1 MELAAPVID
10 PVHEAQLHLNVAAGS
25 FRRRIAVI
33 LGAGV
38 LVLLLLIGL
47 SVYLFQR
54 NRDFSRLVDHTYQ
67 AEAKI
72 SALGTVIERAETARR
87 GYLLDPRPNYWATYI
102 DARFSL
108 PKMLEDLA
116 AYTSDNPVQR
126 ANVGDLRKTLN
137 QKYDQF
143 EASIDLAH
151 AGQLAK
157 GRENFFR
164 DQNLFATQKLRAR
177 LIEMAKEEKRLLD
190 ARAEREGS
198 NALELLLA
206 SITAAVLLG
215 LLTGGSFLLM
225 RRYADDLNASEAA
238 LRRVNEGLEDAVK
251 ARTMELTRANEEIQR
266 FAYIVSHD
274 LRSPLVNVMGFTA
287 ELETAIKP
295 LTELIARADAASPD
309 LVSKDARAAVTLDLP
324 ESVGFI
330 RSSTQKMDRL
340 INAILRLSREGRR
353 TLAPEMLDMDSVM
366 TGVIGNLK
374 VLAGDKG
381 AEVAVE
387 GVLPNIESD
396 RLAIDMV
403 FANLVENAIKYLKP
417 GRAGRIVIR
426 GRPYG
431 DRVIYEVQDNGRG
444 IAPADQQRVFDL
456 FRRAG
461 AQDQPGEG
469 IGLAHVRALVY
480 RLGGLIDCSSEIDQG
495 ATFRV
500 ALPRH
505 LPREATAKAA

>member
-1 MELAAPVID
+1 MPRSDDEVTHD
-10 PVHEAQLHLNVAAGS
+10 AQSRLGDSAVR
-25 FRRRIAVI
+25 FRSRIAIV
-33 LGAGV
+33 LGTGAGL
-38 LVLLLLIGL
+38 LVLLIGL
-47 SVYLFQR
+47 SVYLFER
-54 NRDFSRLVDHTYQ
+54 NRDFSHWVDHTYQ

-102 DARFSL
+102 DARFAL

-116 AYTSDNPVQR
+116 AFTADNPSQR
-126 ANVGDLRKTLN
+126 VSVADLRATLD
-137 QKYDQF
+137 QKYAQF
-143 EASIDLAH
+143 AASVDLAH
-151 AGQLAK
+151 SGQLAK
-157 GRENFFR
+157 GRENFLR
-164 DQNLFATQKLRAR
+164 DQNLFATQKLRDR
-177 LIEMAKEEKRLLD
+177 LRIMSQEEKHLLD
-190 ARAEREGS
+190 ARADREGK

-206 SITAAVLLG
+206 SIAAAVLLA
-215 LLTGGSFLLM
+215 LLAGGSSLLM
-225 RRYADDLNASEAA
+225 RRYAEDLNASEAA
-238 LRRVNEGLEDAVK
+238 LRRLNEGLEEAVK
-251 ARTMELTRANEEIQR
+251 ARTMELSRANEEIQR

-353 TLAPEMLDMDSVM
+353 TLTPEQLDMDAVM
-366 TGVIGNLK
+366 AGVFGNLRILADGKSAK
-374 VLAGDKG
+374 VSVD
-381 AEVAVE
+381 

-396 RLAIDMV
+396 RLAIEMV

-417 GRAGRIVIR
+417 GRPGEITVR
-426 GRPYG
+426 GRPFG
-431 DRVIYEVQDNGRG
+431 DRVVYEVQDNGRG
-444 IAPADQQRVFDL
+444 IAAADQQRVFDL

-461 AQDQPGEG
+461 VQDQAGEG

-480 RLGGLIDCSSEIDQG
+480 RLGGLIDCSSELDQG

-500 ALPRH
+500 SLPRH
-505 LPREATAKAA
+505 LSRETAKAA